1 MAVDISNRK
10 KNGAAISVVKG
21 CSFVFA
27 VEGQEIVAWFSSIS
41 GLEKIFVDGA
51 LVSLQR
57 NFSKDSNNYFTLG
70 ENEYSIN
77 LHVVSLF
84 SGPFVCSLKKNSLDY
99 RRQKLVFPQ
108 PLRSLWKLLLL
119 TGLPIFIIFAALI
132 AHFSMYGVPL
142 QDHTYY
148 FFIALAL
155 LAFPTALSL
164 LGWSKPVIEVV
175 DDVAE
180 G

>member
-99 RRQKLVFPQ
+99 RGKNWFFRNRL
-108 PLRSLWKLLLL
+108 
-119 TGLPIFIIFAALI
+119 
-132 AHFSMYGVPL
+132 GVCGN
-142 QDHTYY
+142 YY
-148 FFIALAL
+148 F
-155 LAFPTALSL
+155 
-164 LGWSKPVIEVV
+164 
-175 DDVAE
+175 
-180 G
+180 